1 MDVIANNIANVNT
14 TGFKASRMTFADTFS
29 QTVQGASAPSALLGR
44 GGTNPQQIG
53 LGVNVSSIQR
63 MMSQGGAM
71 RTDDPF
77 HMMIDGD
84 GFFVVGD
91 NVGGQFFTRA
101 GDFMR
106 DRDYNIVMPNGL
118 RLHGWP
124 ARTTGAGFLDIQ
136 PNGQTLIDRVPVQ
149 GIQITPEMR
158 TVPAGATGFINF
170 DGNIAPP
177 ALVDGAVIP
186 ANNIR
191 PSTMTFHDSLGNAYT
206 MDVVFTPAVI
216 TNPAGGTPATTRI
229 VGAWNMSFGGDDN
242 VARRADGSTFNLVPA
257 LADMRVF
264 FDAAGNLVHVQDRA
278 STEVA
283 NFATPGYLPPTG
295 GADHASW
302 AEIVWGN
309 GTAPN
314 LEDRVTEFRFGLDGS
329 SLGLVFGQEPPIVG
343 PPAFA
348 TGITVNM
355 NAMTQRAGQSTPV
368 GHDMDGFAQGTLIGL
383 SVGPDGI
390 ITGTYT
396 NGQSFALWQIA
407 VARFQNPAGL
417 ESVGNN
423 LFAMTS
429 NSGGFDGIGNEPGAI
444 SSTILGGTLEMS
456 NVDLASEFT
465 EMITTQRGF
474 QANSRVITTSD
485 EILQELV
492 NLRR

>member
-29 QTVQGASAPSALLGR
+29 QTMQGASAPQAALGR

-91 NVGGQFFTRA
+91 DAGGLLFTRA
-101 GDFMR
+101 GDFQR

-124 ARTTGAGFLDIQ
+124 AITDTNGWLVVNDR
-136 PNGQTLIDRVPVQ
+136 GQTDIDRVPVQ
-149 GIQITPEMR
+149 GIQITPQMR
-158 TVPAGATGFINF
+158 TVPARATGQINF
-170 DGNIAPP
+170 DGNLDPT
-177 ALVDGAVIP
+177 
-186 ANNIR
+186 ANRID
-191 PSTMTFHDSLGNAYT
+191 SQMTFHDSLGNT
-206 MDVVFTPAVI
+206 FTVDVRFTPAMYEWA
-216 TNPAGGTPATTRI
+216 AGPPPDLARI
-229 VGAWNMSFGGDDN
+229 VGAWDLEFRSP
-242 VARRADGSTFNLVPA
+242 ARRQDGTTHEFAPPIETQRLFFGTDGTLFHVEDASGPGATATFPPASSTDPDVYRIP
-257 LADMRVF
+257 VF
-264 FDAAGNLVHVQDRA
+264 PV
-278 STEVA
+278 
-283 NFATPGYLPPTG
+283 
-295 GADHASW
+295 
-302 AEIVWGN
+302 
-309 GTAPN
+309 GT
-314 LEDRVTEFRFGLDGS
+314 DFQTEFLFDLTGQ
-329 SLGLVFGQEPPIVG
+329 SLGVTFGQ
-343 PPAFA
+343 PAP
-348 TGITVNM
+348 TITVDF
-355 NAMTQRAGQSTPV
+355 AALTQMAGRSTPV
-368 GHDMDGFAQGTLIGL
+368 GHDMDGMTMGTLIGL

-390 ITGTYT
+390 ITGTYS

-407 VARFQNPAGL
+407 VARFDNPAGL

-423 LFAMTS
+423 LFGITS
-429 NSGGFDGIGNEPGAI
+429 NSGGFDGIGFEPGAI
-444 SSTILGGTLEMS
+444 SSRILGGTLEMS
-456 NVDLASEFT
+456 NVDLGTEFT